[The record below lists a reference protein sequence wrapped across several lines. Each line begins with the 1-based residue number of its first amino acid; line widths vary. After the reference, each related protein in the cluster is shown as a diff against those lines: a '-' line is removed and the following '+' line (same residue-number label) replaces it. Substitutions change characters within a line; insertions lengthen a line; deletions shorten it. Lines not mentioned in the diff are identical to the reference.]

1 MKQIINGKL
10 YNTETAE
17 KIGEFESDYPKD
29 SFRFFSETLY
39 QKQTGEYFLF
49 GQGLAESK
57 YGKKTPQ
64 GKIPWSKIKPLSQ
77 EQASTWALKN
87 LNADQFMQNFGE
99 VEE

>member
-10 YNTETAE
+10 YNTDTAK

-39 QKQTGEYFLF
+39 QKQNGEYFLF
-49 GQGLAESK
+49 GQGQAESK

-64 GKIPWSKIKPLSQ
+64 GKISWAKIKPLSY
-77 EQASTWALKN
+77 EQSYQWALKN
-87 LNADQFMQNFGE
+87 LSADEFMQNFGE